1 MRCDGRSG
9 SPASTWF
16 VAKTSTS
23 PAVAGD
29 VSSAPGEIRTPDLLI
44 RSQML
49 YPAELRAQIDKCKTT
64 ESTLAE
70 TVGFEPTN
78 ALRRYFLSREAPS
91 TWLGHVSVYPE
102 RYGCAG

>member
-1 MRCDGRSG
+1 MPPGSG
-9 SPASTWF
+9 YQTGI
-16 VAKTSTS
+16 AKTSKS

-29 VSSAPGEIRTPDLLI
+29 LASAPGEIRTPGLLI

-49 YPAELRAQIDKCKTT
+49 YPAELRAQIDQCKTT
-64 ESTLAE
+64 ESTFAE

-91 TWLGHVSVYPE
+91 TWLGHVSEYPE
-102 RYGCAG
+102 RYGRGG